1 MISHSRS
8 SLSNYILCLFTEV
21 QSKWWS
27 DFIERV
33 RNPGPSVRFSR
44 STDFLAIFKTQLGS
58 SKQPRS
64 VLASLPPESQN
75 IINKENME
83 IQVSMHLMLL
93 KRKKFVLMKSRDKST
108 TFIYK

>member
-1 MISHSRS
+1 MISHSRFI
-8 SLSNYILCLFTEV
+8 LSNYIFCLFIEV

-27 DFIERV
+27 DFIQRV
-33 RNPGPSVRFSR
+33 RNPGPSARCSR
-44 STDFLAIFKTQLGS
+44 STAFLAFFKTQLGS

-83 IQVSMHLMLL
+83 IQGKHALDAAHE
-93 KRKKFVLMKSRDKST
+93 KKSSF
-108 TFIYK
+108 